1 MAARPGKPNRRHEQL
16 TSCIASPSKTIFK
29 EYYNTLM
36 KISRAI
42 AAIVFFAAV
51 SASSSV
57 FAQTKPAGTAVPT
70 APAQTGNM
78 PETKIA
84 LVDTDEFLNEKN
96 GITRLVAAAKKVE
109 AEFQPRRTELQGIQ
123 AQIDKMTADLQKAVP
138 VQDPKVSA
146 QQQDA
151 IEQKK
156 TELKRKGE
164 DAQAAYQQR
173 LQAMLGPVY
182 DEIGKALDVYAKAH
196 GITLILDVTKIQGIV
211 SASEQLDIT
220 KPFISEF
227 NSKNPATASLNP

>member
-1 MAARPGKPNRRHEQL
+1 
-16 TSCIASPSKTIFK
+16 
-29 EYYNTLM
+29 M
-36 KISRAI
+36 KISRAM
-42 AAIVFFAAV
+42 AAIAFFAAV
-51 SASSSV
+51 SASSV
-57 FAQTKPAGTAVPT
+57 FAQPKPAGTPAPT
-70 APAQTGNM
+70 APAQTGNL

-84 LVDTDEFLNEKN
+84 LVDTDEFLNEKT
-96 GITRLVAAAKKVE
+96 GIVRLVAAAKKVE

-123 AQIDKMTADLQKAVP
+123 AEIDKLTANLQKAAP

-151 IEQKK
+151 IDQKK
-156 TELKRKGE
+156 KELQRKGE
-164 DAQAAYQQR
+164 DAQSAYQQR